1 MYELHLHM
9 DGAVRP
15 QTALE
20 LGKELGLDFG
30 AATVEE
36 MTAKM
41 AVPADCTDLTEYLKT
56 FEIPVALCRFPK
68 ALTRIARE
76 VVEDQAK
83 LGHSYVE
90 LRFAPQQSVSPLLT
104 QAAAIEATVEGIRQ
118 GMEEHPTIRVGLI
131 LCCMRGA
138 DNHEENMET
147 IRLTAQYLGDVVCA
161 ADLAGAEALFPTADF
176 AAEFALARELGIP
189 YTIHAGEADGPES
202 IRAALAM
209 GAKRIGHGIHAVE
222 DEALIA
228 RLAEEGVTLEICPT
242 SNLQTRVVEDL
253 RDYPLRKLFDAGVRV
268 TLNTDN
274 PTVSGTTLPREIAL
288 MQELLGFTDE
298 EIATMQRYAREA
310 AFLR

>member
-30 AATVEE
+30 VTTVEE
-36 MTAKM
+36 MAAKLS
-41 AVPADCTDLTEYLKT
+41 VPADCPDLTDYLKT
-56 FEIPVALCRFPK
+56 FEIPIALCRYPA

-90 LRFAPQQSVSPLLT
+90 LRFAPMQSVGEQLT
-104 QAAAIEATVEGIRQ
+104 QAQAIEATVEGIRQ
-118 GMEEHPTIRVGLI
+118 GMAANPGIRAGLI
-131 LCCMRGA
+131 LCCMRGN
-138 DNHEENMET
+138 DNHEANMET

-161 ADLAGAEALFPTADF
+161 ADLAGAEALFPTADY
-176 AAEFALARELGIP
+176 APEFALARELGIP

-209 GAKRIGHGIHAVE
+209 GTKRIGHGIHAVE
-222 DEALIA
+222 DDELVAQLA
-228 RLAEEGVTLEICPT
+228 REGITLEICPT
-242 SNLQTRVVEDL
+242 SNLQTHVVEDIH
-253 RDYPLRKLFDAGVRV
+253 DYPLRKLFEAGVRV

-288 MQELLGFTDE
+288 VKEALGFTDE
-298 EIATMQRYAREA
+298 EIALMQRYAKEA
-310 AFLR
+310 AFLK